1 MNSGDDDFRIRPGRG
16 GDRGKGRVTTLAG
29 DVRRAAMKAG
39 FTQRGART
47 GGGPGHSARGRRAAL
62 QAQRSRYSRRV
73 VVKARILQ
81 HKGTRFRAASIAR
94 HISYLE
100 REGVTRD
107 GGKGAM
113 FDAEHEKADTEAFAK
128 RCQDDRHHFRFT
140 ISPEDAS
147 QMVDLRAFT
156 RELMADMERDLG
168 ANLDWLAIDHYNT
181 DNPHI
186 QMLVRGVADDGRDLV
201 ISREYISG
209 GIRARA
215 EERATWELGPRSQQE
230 IAQALDKEMLAE
242 RWTSLDRNLQRM
254 SDENGGVIDLR
265 PEANVTE
272 RRRLLLLGR
281 AAKLESL
288 GLARQIAPA
297 CWTLRA
303 EVKATLRELSIRN
316 DVVKTM
322 HKAMS
327 AAGRTPDVSRFTLHP
342 DQAADPVIGR
352 LVDRGL
358 HDELSGRAYAIV
370 EGVDGRTHHLR
381 FADIELT
388 SDAKPGA
395 IVELRTWEDS
405 KGRTNHALTVRS
417 DLPLDRQVTAR
428 GATWLDRQLV
438 GQGTAQTG
446 DGFGQEIR
454 DAVIARAE
462 HLAGEGLVI
471 RKGGGA
477 FQPAPGLIETLR
489 SRELHEAS
497 VRIMNETGLA
507 PRPQISG
514 ERVSGIYRTR
524 VTLASG
530 RFAMIDDGL
539 GFMLVPWRP
548 ALDAHLGG
556 AVSGIVNSGGGIEW
570 ALGRGKGITI

>member
-1 MNSGDDDFRIRPGRG
+1 MNSGDDDFRLRPGRVG
-16 GDRGKGRVTTLAG
+16 NRGKAHIGTLAG
-29 DVRRAAMKAG
+29 DVRRAATKAG
-39 FTQRGART
+39 FGRRSTRS
-47 GGGPGHSARGRRAAL
+47 GGGPGHNARGRRAAL
-62 QAQRSRYSRRV
+62 QTRTSRFARRV

-94 HISYLE
+94 HIYYLE

-113 FDAEHEKADTEAFAK
+113 FDAKEEIADTAAFAK
-128 RCQDDRHHFRFT
+128 RCENDRHHFRFT
-140 ISPEDAS
+140 ISPEDAGK
-147 QMVDLRAFT
+147 MADLRAFT

-168 ANLDWLAIDHYNT
+168 TKLDWLGIDHYNT

-186 QMLVRGVADDGRDLV
+186 QMLVRGVAEDGRDLV
-201 ISREYISG
+201 IARDYISG

-215 EERATWELGPRSQQE
+215 QERATWELGPRSQQE

-242 RWTSLDRNLQRM
+242 RWTSLDRSLKRM
-254 SDENGGVIDLR
+254 SDENAGVIDLR
-265 PEANVTE
+265 PAANVAD

-297 CWTLRA
+297 CWTLRSEA
-303 EVKATLRELSIRN
+303 EATLRDLAIRN
-316 DVVKTM
+316 DVVKTL

-327 AAGRTPDVSRFTLHP
+327 AAGRTADVSRFALHP

-370 EGVDGRTHHLR
+370 EGADGRTHHLR

-388 SDAKPGA
+388 GDAKPGA
-395 IVELRTWEDS
+395 IVELRTWEDA
-405 KGRTNHALTVRS
+405 KGRTNRALAVRS
-417 DLPLDRQVTAR
+417 DLPLDQQVTAR
-428 GATWLDRQLV
+428 GATWLDRQLI
-438 GQGTAQTG
+438 GQGIAQTG

-462 HLAGEGLVI
+462 HLAKEGLVM
-471 RKGGGA
+471 REGGA
-477 FQPAPGLIETLR
+477 FRPARGLIETLR
-489 SRELHEAS
+489 SRDLHEAS
-497 VRIMNETGLA
+497 VRIMGETGLA
-507 PRPQISG
+507 PRPKIPG
-514 ERVSGIYRTR
+514 EPVSGIYRTR
-524 VTLASG
+524 LTLASG

-548 ALDAHLGG
+548 ALDAHLGQQI
-556 AVSGIVNSGGGIEW
+556 SGIVAGGGGIDW
-570 ALGRGKGITI
+570 TLGRSKGLSV